1 MAGMVGAAL
10 KIENPPPKA
19 IYLRDPTL
27 PASYQTLALKAV
39 AAGAPRTLSW
49 EVDGRAIGRARSDE
63 PLDWPLFAGSHTIA
77 VTAGVLRDETTILVK

>member
-1 MAGMVGAAL
+1 MVGALL

-39 AAGAPRTLSW
+39 AAGATRTLSW
-49 EVDGRAIGRARSDE
+49 EVDGRAIGRARSE
-63 PLDWPLFAGSHTIA
+63 PLDWPLLAGSHTIA